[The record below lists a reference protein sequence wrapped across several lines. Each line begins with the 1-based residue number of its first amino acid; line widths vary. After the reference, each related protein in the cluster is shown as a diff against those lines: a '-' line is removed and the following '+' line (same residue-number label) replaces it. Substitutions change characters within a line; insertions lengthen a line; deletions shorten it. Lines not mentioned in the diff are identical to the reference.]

1 MLLRI
6 MRQEEV
12 GGRRS
17 EVGGRRTEDGE
28 RSFGEEED
36 VEALNIKH
44 KIETEEY
51 EDAASLRQGN

>member
-1 MLLRI
+1 

-17 EVGGRRTEDGE
+17 EVGG

-51 EDAASLRQGN
+51 EDAASLGKGT